1 MKTISKKLHSRLLT
15 LPLIGIISAASILPE
30 AHGLP
35 VDRAVGR
42 AGARYS
48 RTDGRQ
54 DARYERR
61 QGDYGEAREERIE
74 GRTGARVSRT
84 AGRVVS
90 RSRFRGCYA
99 LPRGAVVVPI
109 GGYRYYRVG
118 ARYYYPYMHA
128 GRTVYIDIQLV
139 NGKPAPPPPANSIDI
154 DIDIYVN

>member
-1 MKTISKKLHSRLLT
+1 MKTITHLLHSRSLT
-15 LPLIGIISAASILPE
+15 LAVASL
-30 AHGLP
+30 AVTADLAQALP

-61 QGDYGEAREERIE
+61 QGDYAEAREERIE

-90 RSRFRGCYA
+90 RSRYRGCYA
-99 LPRGAVVVPI
+99 LPRGAVVVPY

-118 ARYYYPYMHA
+118 SAWYYPYMHA
-128 GRTVYIDIQLV
+128 GRTVYIDVQVV
-139 NGKPAPPPPANSIDI
+139 NGMPVAPPPANSIDI
-154 DIDIYVN
+154 DIYVR